1 HGFPLSDHVCMVSA
15 YKASILFFTLFLH
28 LPHTFFTSVPYLP
41 DYGKTANNEQGEHG
55 MRTSL
60 KVVVAGMAAVVSLG
74 MLSGCKGH
82 HGHGHDPE
90 KLKEHVDSCLKKV
103 GATQEQR
110 QKIAGITDR
119 IIADGSEICKNNKGL
134 GKKFADCL
142 LLDKP
147 NKEWL
152 HQTVNEKAKELTAF
166 AHRTVDSLIE

>member
-1 HGFPLSDHVCMVSA
+1 
-15 YKASILFFTLFLH
+15 
-28 LPHTFFTSVPYLP
+28 
-41 DYGKTANNEQGEHG
+41 

-166 AHRTVDSLIE
+166 AHRTVDSLIEVSGNLTSEQRAQLKEKCEKAHGKN